1 MLVSDVINFAVK
13 GEIQQLKVAQVG
25 NTDPD
30 RRNNEATLL
39 SYINL
44 GILELYKKF
53 GLAHQART
61 LDAVVNGATYVM
73 PSDYLHMI
81 YAMDNENREIPI
93 NDEFSDYSLFEP
105 APFTLF
111 VVKDDATFE
120 LSTTIY
126 ITYVAVPPLL
136 TDLTDTVALTYQY
149 LEPLLMYISYKAH
162 TPTEANDDQ
171 NNNKHYI
178 KFLGACKEIVNKGLM
193 TADNQSNYKHD
204 DRGFG

>member
-1 MLVSDVINFAVK
+1 MLVSDVINFAIS
-13 GEIQQLKVAQVG
+13 GEIQQLKVAEVS
-25 NTDPD
+25 NTDPE
-30 RRNNEATLL
+30 RRANETKLI

-61 LDAVVNGATYVM
+61 LDTVIDGATYNM
-73 PSDYLHMI
+73 PSDYLHLI
-81 YAMDNENREIPI
+81 YAMDNEDREIPI

-111 VVKDDATFE
+111 VVKDDAKYD
-120 LSTTIY
+120 LSDTIY

-136 TDLTDTVALTYQY
+136 TGTGDTVPLTYQY
-149 LEPLLMYISYKAH
+149 LEALLLYVSYKAH
-162 TPTEANDDQ
+162 SPTEANDIQ
-171 NNNKHYI
+171 NQNKHYI
-178 KFLGACKEIVNKGLM
+178 KFLGACKEIQNKGLM